1 MRGEDWEQ
9 WIHDLQHATMRAK
22 WKILQNLLLQLLHQ
36 YDWALVF
43 SVMKVLVVLTMMP
56 PRDSTNTAQQLR
68 VYPLSRKGSA
78 RTGQDYRNMEI
89 VLTLIQN
96 LLAVPNKDPRFVTS
110 TTSHFTTCRKYTLHA
125 EIDDRALHLFGAV
138 VYLDNDIANSSLQQN
153 HTFW

>member
-1 MRGEDWEQ
+1 
-9 WIHDLQHATMRAK
+9 MRAK
-22 WKILQNLLLQLLHQ
+22 WKILQNLLLQLLVNHQ

-56 PRDSTNTAQQLR
+56 PRDSTNTAQQLL

-110 TTSHFTTCRKYTLHA
+110 TTSHFTTCRKSTLHA